1 MLKDTDWNT
10 MEFKLFDEENISL
23 FFNLKNNF
31 DYLKE
36 NAKDEE
42 KIEIYDSDLNY
53 IIELIL

>member
-1 MLKDTDWNT
+1 

-23 FFNLKNNF
+23 FFNLGNNF
-31 DYLKE
+31 DYLKI

-42 KIEIYDSDLNY
+42 KIEIYDSNLNF

>member
-23 FFNLKNNF
+23 FFNLGNNF
-31 DYLKE
+31 DYLKV

-42 KIEIYDSDLNY
+42 KIEIYDSNLNF